1 MGSHNTIIFASFNT
15 DNFKDSESGYLD
27 LKSNDMS
34 YTNMSPSNLT
44 FTISSTTT
52 TNDDYID
59 FTTNGIDGFGSNLSA
74 FQIPKINFAQQN
86 IYFVAKFRSLS
97 GAPRKSFEKPVEN
110 IELLITQSVSSEDFI
125 VTWNENDNILIKE
138 SSIFLDLILGDGTV
152 VPPES
157 AIFTVNYGDL
167 LDNDGGGYL
176 KAYLY
181 SYQTGTNNRI
191 RFIYQNDDLNISL
204 SGYSTPFDIL
214 PAAGT
219 SDVRKINENNNQA
232 QNFKDLR
239 FQDVLQNK
247 PALFDDF
254 LGQIVGTGKQSPDTL
269 GIKNFEKTANFVSN
283 VADPDTCNLKSL
295 GSLLK
300 ELNITFEEYNQQF
313 PPSLQRLVDILSV
326 GISRQKGG
334 TNQYQL
340 NFNDKGFTNKTV
352 FGKNKGD
359 LLPVDT
365 TILHT
370 GPESRNIIALE
381 KFSEEYSLI
390 NTNILSAS
398 DVEYNGVNTYPLST
412 YNSTWGWGLVLPAGV
427 EGIDIT
433 DYYQFYDFDSTTE
446 GSLLQKF
453 VDFDNIENTY
463 ITSLTSDEDYSRKWG
478 EMENIISHN
487 LYTNLNLISGS

>member
-15 DNFKDSESGYLD
+15 DNFSDPESGYLN
-27 LKSNDMS
+27 LQSNDVS
-34 YTNMSPSNLT
+34 YINMSPSNLT
-44 FTISSTTT
+44 FTISSADIITS
-52 TNDDYID
+52 DDFID
-59 FTTNGIDGFGSNLSA
+59 FTTNGIDGFGTTLSA

-97 GAPRKSFEKPVEN
+97 GYPRKSFEKPVEN
-110 IELLITQSVSSEDFI
+110 TELLITQSISSEDLI
-125 VTWNENDNILIKE
+125 ITWNENDNILIKE
-138 SSIFLDLILGDGTV
+138 SSIFLDLMQGDGSV
-152 VPPES
+152 VPSES
-157 AIFTVNYGDL
+157 AIFTINYGNL
-167 LDNDGGGYL
+167 SANDAGGYL

-181 SYQTGTNNRI
+181 SYQTGRNMRI
-191 RFIYQNDDLNISL
+191 RFMYESSNIIL
-204 SGYSTPFDIL
+204 SGYSTPFNIL
-214 PAAGT
+214 PVQGT
-219 SDVRKINENNNQA
+219 SDARKINENNNQS

-239 FQDVLQNK
+239 FQDVLLNK
-247 PALFDDF
+247 PVLFDNF
-254 LGQIVGTGKQSPDTL
+254 LGQIVGTDKQSPNTL

-283 VADPDTCNLKSL
+283 IADPDTCNLKSL

-334 TNQYQL
+334 VNQYQL
-340 NFNDKGFTNKTV
+340 NFNDKGFTGKTV

-359 LLPVDT
+359 LLPVET
-365 TILHT
+365 TVLHT
-370 GPESRNIIALE
+370 GSQSRNIIALE

-398 DVEYNGVNTYPLST
+398 NVNYNGSNTYPLST
-412 YNSTWGWGLVLPAGV
+412 YNNTWGWGLVLPKGV
-427 EGIDIT
+427 EGIDIAN
-433 DYYQFYDFDSTTE
+433 YYQFYEFNDSIE

-453 VDFDNIENTY
+453 IDFDNTENTY
-463 ITSLTSDEDYSRKWG
+463 ITSLTSAEDYSMKWG

-487 LYTNLNLISGS
+487 LYTNLNLISGF